1 MSYFFDLTYSKNSV
15 SFLGDL
21 KTPKFSSEIG
31 PVKVNQKMAS
41 SGLNWIFFSGFQ
53 YHFGLEPKF

>member
-1 MSYFFDLTYSKNSV
+1 MYCNVSYFFDLTHSNNFV

-21 KTPKFSSEIG
+21 KLPKFPSEIG

-41 SGLNWIFFSGFQ
+41 SGLNWIFFRVFNII
-53 YHFGLEPKF
+53 LA